1 MSDAS
6 TPKAKKITTAQE
18 FVSQNAQTRQTEVA
32 KAKDEP
38 SGAERSFAAIQ
49 DNTFYKIMLDESL
62 APQDKLA
69 RVTQALTFTDDRS
82 EAREN
87 LNEFN
92 AFKEYLQFERKRMA
106 QEIIALTDTE
116 AFGELK
122 DVFEQI
128 NTALLTF
135 EDQIA
140 PLTDIVDAVY
150 TLRMNGV
157 TYDIFEELLRERELE
172 KERTTKKADLKQTLS
187 QLESKVRGLKTDNG
201 MLREDKGFFGLGGTK
216 KSALEKI
223 AANDALIDEHTDAMQ
238 SLLDEIK
245 ILETQAPANSEFA
258 EFAAEKE
265 KLRELLDITSDEHKA
280 RQEALVGSAQDFI
293 DTTENRV
300 SSVLGHFTK
309 MNGQIDNLDEA
320 NFTMR
325 SMYAILS
332 DATKQVDGANE
343 TRRQQIRSAID
354 AAESDLER
362 LGQERLERDINDYI
376 SNLGRS
382 NVDTTSVLAE
392 LTASGHR
399 IHSMKDANAQ
409 QVAKTR
415 QLHTSGVAG
424 VADQLSTV
432 LQAVSAAALGESSEA
447 AKMSLERMNR
457 TTSELGQRE
466 VIRVALGTKE
476 INQDLTNALSELSEY
491 GETIKAATHITR
503 EGLTETKDLLAQIER
518 QTAETQA
525 AVKESLSVAADVAG
539 GKGGTRSPSPADVA
553 QEAEERNA
561 PPNPFGLGKS

>member
-1 MSDAS
+1 MSEAS
-6 TPKAKKITTAQE
+6 KPKVAKVTTAQE
-18 FVSQNAQTRQTEVA
+18 FIAQNTQARQAESADVATEKSEVA
-32 KAKDEP
+32 H
-38 SGAERSFAAIQ
+38 SFVAIQ
-49 DNTFYKIMLDESL
+49 DNPFFKIMLDQGLS
-62 APQDKLA
+62 PQDKLE
-69 RVTQALTFTDDRS
+69 RVTKTLTFTDDRA

-87 LNEFN
+87 LAAFN
-92 AFKEYLQFERKRMA
+92 TFKEYLQFERKRMA

-128 NTALLTF
+128 NTALITF
-135 EDQIA
+135 EDQIS

-157 TYDIFEELLRERELE
+157 TFDIFEELLREREDE
-172 KERTTKKADLKQTLS
+172 KKRGSQKLTLTEKLS
-187 QLESKVRGLKTDNG
+187 QLEASVRALKTENG
-201 MLREDKGFFGLGGTK
+201 FLSEDRGFFGLGGIK
-216 KSALEKI
+216 KSAQQKI
-223 AANDALIDEHTDAMQ
+223 AQNEVAIDEQTETMQ
-238 SLLDEIK
+238 GLMDEIK
-245 ILETQAPANSEFA
+245 ALDDEKPTGSEFA

-265 KLRELLDITSDEHKA
+265 KLRQLLDITSEDHKA
-280 RQEALVGSAQDFI
+280 RQEALVTSAQDFI
-293 DTTENRV
+293 NTTENRV
-300 SSVLGHFTK
+300 SSVLSHFTN

-332 DATKQVDGANE
+332 DATKEVDQANE
-343 TRRQQIRSAID
+343 TRRKEIQSAIE
-354 AAESDLER
+354 AADGDLER
-362 LGQERLERDINDYI
+362 LGHERLERDINGYI

-382 NVDTTSVLAE
+382 SVDTTSVLAE

-399 IHSMKDANAQ
+399 IHSMKEANEQ
-409 QVAKTR
+409 QVSKTR

-476 INQDLTNALSELSEY
+476 INQDLSNALSELSEY
-491 GETIKAATHITR
+491 GETIKAATSITR
-503 EGLTETKDLLAQIER
+503 DGLSETKDLLAQIER
-518 QTAETQA
+518 QTAQTQA
-525 AVKESLSVAADVAG
+525 AVKESLSVAADVTG
-539 GKGGTRSPSPADVA
+539 GKGGTRSPSPEDVA
-553 QEAEERNA
+553 QEAEDRAA
-561 PPNPFGLGKS
+561 PPNPFGLGNT

>member
-49 DNTFYKIMLDESL
+49 DNTFYKIMLDEGL

-92 AFKEYLQFERKRMA
+92 SFKEYLQFERKRMA

-245 ILETQAPANSEFA
+245 ILETQGPANSEFA

-539 GKGGTRSPSPADVA
+539 GKGGTRNPSPADVA

>member
-6 TPKAKKITTAQE
+6 KPKAKKVTTAQE
-18 FVSQNAQTRQTEVA
+18 FIAANVQQAQSETEAVKSETSENTA
-32 KAKDEP
+32 
-38 SGAERSFAAIQ
+38 SFATIQ
-49 DNTFYKIMLDESL
+49 DNPFFKIMLDDALS
-62 APQDKLA
+62 PQDKLEH
-69 RVTQALTFTDDRS
+69 VTKTLAFTDDRA

-87 LNEFN
+87 LAAFN

-135 EDQIA
+135 EDQIS

-157 TYDIFEELLRERELE
+157 TYDIFEELLREREDE
-172 KERTTKKADLKQTLS
+172 KKRITRKSELTEKLNQIEAA
-187 QLESKVRGLKTDNG
+187 VRALKTENG
-201 MLREDKGFFGLGGTK
+201 FLREERSFFGMGGIK
-216 KSALEKI
+216 KSAQEKI
-223 AANDALIDEHTDAMQ
+223 ARNDVT
-238 SLLDEIK
+238 LDEQTEVMKRLMDDIK
-245 ILETQAPANSEFA
+245 ELDQTGPQASEFA

-265 KLRELLDITSDEHKA
+265 KLRQLLDITSEDHKT
-280 RQEALVGSAQDFI
+280 RQEALVSSAQDFI

-300 SSVLGHFTK
+300 SSVLSHFTK

-332 DATKQVDGANE
+332 DATKQVDQANE
-343 TRRQQIRSAID
+343 TRRQEIKGAID
-354 AAESDLER
+354 AADSDLER
-362 LGQERLERDINDYI
+362 LGQERLERDINSYI

-382 NVDTTSVLAE
+382 SVDTTSVLAE

-399 IHSMKDANAQ
+399 IHSMKEANEQ
-409 QVAKTR
+409 QVSKTR

-476 INQDLTNALSELSEY
+476 INHDLTNALSELSEY
-491 GETIKAATHITR
+491 GETIKAATSITR
-503 EGLTETKDLLAQIER
+503 EGLSETKDLLAQIER

-525 AVKESLSVAADVAG
+525 AVKESLSVAADVTG
-539 GKGGTRSPSPADVA
+539 GKGGTRKPSTEEVA
-553 QEAEERNA
+553 LDAEERAA
-561 PPNPFGLGKS
+561 PPNPFGLGNG